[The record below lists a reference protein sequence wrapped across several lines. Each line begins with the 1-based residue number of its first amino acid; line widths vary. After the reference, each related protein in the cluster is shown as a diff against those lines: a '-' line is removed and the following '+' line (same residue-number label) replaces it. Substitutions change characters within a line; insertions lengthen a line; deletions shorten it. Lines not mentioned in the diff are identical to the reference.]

1 KYHVAVGR
9 LLKQT
14 GALLRRSAD
23 HRSTDRQSPQA
34 ICEIHLT
41 PKGRHPRQRLIGVR
55 QRTLHIRHRAAELD
69 LLVDAYLT
77 ARLCPGQKGPSSSQL
92 VDWQS
97 GSYVHRT
104 RVARIDVVLDGI
116 SKYSKGNGRPPS
128 IDPGE
133 DLHSE
138 TEFLLQIRVADLERV
153 CRQMWAF

>member
-1 KYHVAVGR
+1 MSPIGRIHKVLGYQIDCMEHRSSREIVLRMRTKYHVAVGR

-92 VDWQS
+92 VDWQ
-97 GSYVHRT
+97 
-104 RVARIDVVLDGI
+104 
-116 SKYSKGNGRPPS
+116 
-128 IDPGE
+128 
-133 DLHSE
+133 
-138 TEFLLQIRVADLERV
+138 
-153 CRQMWAF
+153 